1 MAFTAE
7 FMTYRFREEVKVLPE
22 NDTNKTVTRL
32 PWFGIPRL
40 MPFLKPYLPK
50 MAVMVFLG
58 SMVSLV
64 DSVVPLFNRYAL
76 NNFVARGT
84 IKGIGIFAFVY
95 AVILVLKL
103 IMDFTSAY
111 MCGEIEMSV
120 DRDLRNAAFN
130 HLQELS
136 FSYFN
141 QNNVGYIH
149 ARVMSD
155 TGKIGMMCAW
165 RMMDIV
171 WNGSYILF
179 VFIVMLTVNVRLAL
193 YVLALVPIAIVLVI
207 YFQKHLIVLNRKI
220 RELNSTITGNFNEGI
235 TGAKAIK
242 TLVVEKKIQEDFME
256 DTEKYRKNAVH
267 ATHFSAMFTASV
279 TMLSSCALALVLWRG
294 GMITM
299 EGVMEIGTLSV
310 FLSYALGIL
319 EPIQNIIVT
328 ISELIAVQV
337 NVERLTRLLNTE
349 SDVADSPDV
358 VRKYGDTF
366 NPRKENWEELVGDV
380 EFKDV
385 SFHYP
390 DGTEYVLEHFNLKV
404 PQGSNVAIVGETG
417 AGKSTLVN
425 LVCRFFEPT
434 SGQVL
439 IDGRD
444 ARERSQLWLHSN
456 IGYVL
461 QTPHLFSGSVRE
473 NLKYGNPNATDEE
486 IWEALR
492 LVSADKIVNRMEKGL
507 DSDVGEGGD
516 MLSTGEKQLLSFAR
530 AILADPRI
538 LVLDEATSS
547 IDTVTEKAIQDAIS
561 VVIKGRTSFMIA
573 HRLSTVVDADFILV
587 VRDGKIIE
595 RGTHKELMKN
605 IGGYYHQLFSRQY
618 EEMEVRAAL

>member
-1 MAFTAE
+1 M
-7 FMTYRFREEVKVLPE
+7 PE
-22 NDTNKTVTRL
+22 MNKDKNQTITTL
-32 PWFGIPRL
+32 PWMGIPRL
-40 MPFLKPYLPK
+40 MPYLKPYIPRMLL
-50 MAVMVFLG
+50 MIFLG
-58 SMVSLV
+58 TMVSMV
-64 DSVVPLFNRYAL
+64 DSTIPLFNRYAI
-76 NNFVARGT
+76 NNFIAKGT
-84 IKGIGIFAFVY
+84 IKGIQYFALLY
-95 AVILVLKL
+95 ALVLLVKL
-103 IMDFTSAY
+103 VMDFTSAY
-111 MCGEIEMSV
+111 LCGVIEMSV

-155 TGKIGMMCAW
+155 TGKIGVMVAW

-171 WNGSYILF
+171 WNGSYIIF
-179 VFIVMLTVNVRLAL
+179 VLAVMLTINVKLAL
-193 YVLALVPIAIVLVI
+193 FIIALVPIAVVLVI
-207 YFQKHLIVLNRKI
+207 YFQKHLIVLNRHI

-242 TLVVEKKIQEDFME
+242 TLVVEDKIYDDFTR
-256 DTEKYRKNAVH
+256 DTENYRKNAVH
-267 ATHFSAMFTASV
+267 ATHYSALFTASV
-279 TMLSSCALALVLWRG
+279 TMLSSCALALALWRG
-294 GMITM
+294 GIITM
-299 EGVMEIGTLSV
+299 NGVMEIGTLSV

-349 SDVADSPDV
+349 SDVADSPEIV
-358 VRKYGDTF
+358 EKYGDTF
-366 NPRKENWEELVGDV
+366 NPKKENWEDLYGDV

-404 PQGSNVAIVGETG
+404 PQGTNVAIVGETG

-434 SGQVL
+434 DGQVL

-444 ARERSQLWLHSN
+444 AKERSQLWLHSN

-473 NLKYGNPNATDEE
+473 NLQYGNPNATDEQ
-486 IWEALR
+486 IWEALK
-492 LVSADKIVNRMEKGL
+492 LVSADKIVERMEDGL

-573 HRLSTVVDADFILV
+573 HRLSTVVDADVILV

-595 RGTHKELMKN
+595 RGKHAELMKN
-605 IGGYYHQLFSRQY
+605 RNGYYYKLFSRQF
-618 EEMEVRAAL
+618 EEMSIKAI